1 MKRLVKHAIIT
12 CAICCINF
20 FSFCQSTNGTG
31 ANGYV
36 VNRYLGWD
44 ASNSTN
50 PLYFKTNNAFRMK
63 LNATVSYPV
72 NGYAGVRN
80 GYLLIG
86 QSNWIICYKREIL
99 HIYMN

>member
-63 LNATVSYPV
+63 LNATVSYP
-72 NGYAGVRN
+72 R
-80 GYLLIG
+80 LR
-86 QSNWIICYKREIL
+86 WICNPASFTQHYDFTFFQEYVFNL
-99 HIYMN
+99 CGFCA